1 MVASRFI
8 ALGMAVAVSAAP
20 FMTERD
26 LNSTVWTPDHVLA
39 QDEVILYGSGRME
52 VVHVSVWEKL
62 LESEGISTTTPE
74 IDTAFLESGDQYAEN
89 NVVERD
95 IEARQASC
103 SGTTSYVTDTTQ
115 RFVDWDVQMSPVVIG
130 AGRNGIDVSVASSFS
145 VANSVT
151 ASAGL
156 DIKAI
161 KDRLGAS
168 FGVSYSRTWT
178 TQATITVRGT
188 IFPGETGV
196 VITRPWKNRRYGR
209 TFRGCVGSLQQT
221 GTWMADSYEESAY
234 EGVKWVSGAITVC
247 IKNQSRIPLSRCN
260 GSGNFR

>member
-1 MVASRFI
+1 V
-8 ALGMAVAVSAAP
+8 
-20 FMTERD
+20 
-26 LNSTVWTPDHVLA
+26 
-39 QDEVILYGSGRME
+39 E

-62 LESEGISTTTPE
+62 LESEGIDINTPE
-74 IDTAFLESGDQYAEN
+74 IDTAFLESGDQYAKN
-89 NVVERD
+89 NIVERD
-95 IEARQASC
+95 EEAHPLTARQSSC
-103 SGTTSYVTDTTQ
+103 SSTTSYVTDTTQ

-145 VANSVT
+145 VANSVS

-178 TQATITVRGT
+178 TQATVTVRGT

-209 TFRGCVGSLQQT
+209 TFRGCVGSLVQT
-221 GTWMADSYEESAY
+221 GTWMADSYEEGSY
-234 EGVKWVSGAITVC
+234 DGVKWISGAITVC
-247 IKNQSRIPLSRCN
+247 IKNQSGIPLSRCN